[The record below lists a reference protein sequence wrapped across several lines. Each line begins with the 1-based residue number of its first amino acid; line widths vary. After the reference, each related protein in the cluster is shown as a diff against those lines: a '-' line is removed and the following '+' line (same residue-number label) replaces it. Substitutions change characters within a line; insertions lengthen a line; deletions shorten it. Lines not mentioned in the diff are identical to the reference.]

1 MNHTLCGSWV
11 VHATC
16 NCTAMYRLAVFFSL
30 SSLPPSLLSSL
41 SLQSLTQAEPMQQ
54 KQIIGEHLY
63 RQIYTMHP
71 DLSGKITGTVTACIT
86 DLKCLKHTLYTCV
99 NKCWESNKNYSFN
112 CILPLIPFLS
122 LPFSSPFPP
131 LPPQACCWRWI
142 TQNCCTCWRY
152 LSPSSPRWRRLSL
165 SSGKGV

>member
-122 LPFSSPFPP
+122 LPFSSP
-131 LPPQACCWRWI
+131 
-142 TQNCCTCWRY
+142 
-152 LSPSSPRWRRLSL
+152 SSPGMLLEMDNSELLHMLEVPESL
-165 SSGKGV
+165 KSKVEEAVTVLR